1 MILSNISARV
11 SNWRQGSKLYLSDL
25 AAIALLLLPITLAN
39 SLAMLLGH
47 AFNLIELDYVSE
59 LMFYVSNI
67 LINLYPTTFCIVA
80 SYYLAQKTNASSAIF
95 IIYALVLFYILSFG
109 NLGFSA
115 SFTLPNNPLLA
126 LLSAIVTYSYYK
138 FFPIRLLD
146 PNSFDFASRLIKY
159 IGHIF
164 CFLLIAIALSQLV
177 IYLGAYVKAG
187 ILSVGLDP
195 LTLNGGLLYQ
205 TLLGVLGAV
214 GINGHNMLFAV
225 KQQIYADT
233 MSNIDAWAAG
243 EASLNVISQGFY
255 DAFLS
260 MGGSGNCISLLLCVL
275 IFSQKYNHRMLAV
288 VAIPMVMF
296 NINEVLLFG
305 LPILFNPILIVPF
318 ILVPLVSFMIVYACI
333 ALGIVSPIVSI
344 VNWLT
349 PPIFSG
355 YFAMGEQFDGA
366 ILQVVVIIV
375 GIFIYRPFYLAYS
388 GRDFVSV
395 DPTTRFAAAEG
406 TIFSNVLRSVRDS
419 ANDNITQST
428 AQKQVAQILRQ
439 GQLVMFYQKIQ
450 SLQNPHKFNYEA
462 LIRYIDDSGKL
473 CPPTF
478 IADFQLLKAMPL
490 LDKLVIEL
498 VLSDMQKI
506 QLPLGGRVA
515 INVSVASIEQADFVN
530 HLLARLEHHGVS
542 PSKIEIEITEEA
554 MLSDKVYLTRVMTE
568 LQAKNIAISMDDF
581 GSGYASFPHL
591 LQYPFNKVKID
602 RSLLL
607 DASSTKGREVYQL
620 VAKLGHIA
628 NCRIVAEG
636 VETQQEYEFVANC
649 GVDLVQGYYLA
660 RPMPVESLACQ
671 QG

>member
-11 SNWRQGSKLYLSDL
+11 SNWSQGSKLYLSDL

-47 AFNLIELDYVSE
+47 AFNLLELDYVSK

-115 SFTLPNNPLLA
+115 NFTLPNNPLLA

-159 IGHIF
+159 LGHIF
-164 CFLLIAIALSQLV
+164 CFLLIAIVLSQMV

-195 LTLNGGLLYQ
+195 LTFTGGLLYQ

-233 MSNIDAWAAG
+233 MSNIDAWTAG

-318 ILVPLVSFMIVYACI
+318 ILVPLVSFVIVYACI

-395 DPTTRFAAAEG
+395 DPSTRFAAAEG
-406 TIFSNVLRSVRDS
+406 AIFSNVLRSVRDS

-450 SLQNPHKFNYEA
+450 SLQNPQQFNYEA
-462 LIRYIDDSGKL
+462 LIRYIDDSGNL

-498 VLSDMQKI
+498 VLSDIQKI
-506 QLPLGGRVA
+506 HLPLGGRVA

-671 QG
+671 QS